1 MLKPQVPQS
10 PLPRPLAPTSGSPR
24 SATQEIPPPPQSE
37 IRPVVVIP
45 LYKLELSALE
55 WASFA
60 SITSVLALHP
70 IAILAPR
77 RLAPLLGDWLAAR
90 LDLAALHLQ
99 LHLVD
104 DHWLADVPAYN
115 HLMLQPWFYEHYQ
128 GYSHLLIAQLDSYVF
143 RDELLLWCRQPY
155 AYLGAPIYPE
165 GAAYGEAGC
174 QAVGC
179 GGFSLRALAAFRQAF
194 ARNPRLVGLA
204 DLPSVIRGYNLRGAG
219 VRLLRLLRLLLS
231 GDCRLRQRHNLVQRR
246 LGLNEDVIFGA
257 VLPRLLPWFTV
268 PDYATACRF
277 CLDRYVERDLAAQA
291 GLPFGAHGWFK
302 NPAAVAAWRAHIPA
316 LQA

>member
-1 MLKPQVPQS
+1 M
-10 PLPRPLAPTSGSPR
+10 
-24 SATQEIPPPPQSE
+24 
-37 IRPVVVIP
+37 
-45 LYKLELSALE
+45 
-55 WASFA
+55 
-60 SITSVLALHP
+60 
-70 IAILAPR
+70 
-77 RLAPLLGDWLAAR
+77 
-90 LDLAALHLQ
+90 
-99 LHLVD
+99 D
-104 DHWLADVPAYN
+104 DPWLADVPAYN

-128 GYSHLLIAQLDSYVF
+128 GFSHLLIAQLDSYVF
-143 RDELLLWCRQPY
+143 RDELLHWCRQPY

-179 GGFSLRALAAFRQAF
+179 GGFSLRALAAFSQAF

-204 DLPSVIRGYNLRGAG
+204 DLPSVIRGYNLRGAW

-257 VLPRLLPWFTV
+257 VLPRLLPRFTV

-277 CLDRYVERDLAAQA
+277 CLDRYVERDLADLA

>member
-1 MLKPQVPQS
+1 M
-10 PLPRPLAPTSGSPR
+10 PRPLAPSLD
-24 SATQEIPPPPQSE
+24 PQLASE

-60 SITSVLALHP
+60 SITSVLAPHP

-77 RLAPLLGDWLAAR
+77 RFAPLLGDWLAAR
-90 LDLAALHLQ
+90 LDLAVLQLQ

-104 DHWLADVPAYN
+104 APLLADVPAYN

-128 GYSHLLIAQLDSYVF
+128 GFSHLLIAQLDSYVF
-143 RDELLLWCRQPY
+143 RDELLHWCRQPY

-179 GGFSLRALAAFRQAF
+179 GGFSLRALAAFRKAF

-246 LGLNEDVIFGA
+246 LGLNEDVIFGK
-257 VLPRLLPWFTV
+257 VLPRVLPWFTV

-277 CLDRYVERDLAAQA
+277 CLDRYVERDLADLA

-302 NPAAVAAWRAHIPA
+302 TPAAVAAWRAHIPA

>member
-1 MLKPQVPQS
+1 
-10 PLPRPLAPTSGSPR
+10 
-24 SATQEIPPPPQSE
+24 
-37 IRPVVVIP
+37 
-45 LYKLELSALE
+45 
-55 WASFA
+55 
-60 SITSVLALHP
+60 VLASHP

-77 RLAPLLGDWLAAR
+77 RFAPLLGDWLAAR
-90 LDLAALHLQ
+90 LDLAALQLH

-128 GYSHLLIAQLDSYVF
+128 GFSHLLIAQLDSYVF
-143 RDELLLWCRQPY
+143 GDHLLHWCGQPY

-179 GGFSLRALAAFRQAF
+179 GEFSLRTLAAFRQAF
-194 ARNPRLVGLA
+194 ACNPRLVGLA
-204 DLPSVIRGYNLRGAG
+204 DLLRVIRGYNLRGAA

-246 LGLNEDVIFGA
+246 LGQNEDVIFA
-257 VLPRLLPWFTV
+257 EVLPRVLPGSRFPTT
-268 PDYATACRF
+268 PRPAASALIATWSAIWPPKRACPLEPTAGSWTPPRWLPGAPTSTRCKPEPPPEF
-277 CLDRYVERDLAAQA
+277 SPSPAQPSCRSVRAA
-291 GLPFGAHGWFK
+291 FGAFATSPRWW
-302 NPAAVAAWRAHIPA
+302 AVAMPCGC
-316 LQA
+316 